1 MAYFIFG
8 RKKFRKNAPTSRI
21 FRSDLESLNSILDFN
36 ISLSPLYPNKE
47 FSLYRNLKSHNVTQ
61 SHLKIIYPNTRL
73 INDVSIYFQFR
84 LFQFVCFQLSSV
96 EINYRTFNPWDAT
109 FKLSKATV
117 KWWNLNPW
125 DATMDI
131 DLLWWWIITLEEVY
145 SLFKLIIRCNSTVG
159 YGLFS

>member
-1 MAYFIFG
+1 MRYFIFG
-8 RKKFRKNAPTSRI
+8 RKKFRNNPRTSRI
-21 FRSDLESLNSILDFN
+21 FRWDLESLNFILDFN

-47 FSLYRNLKSHNVTQ
+47 FSLYRNLKSHNVTK
-61 SHLKIIYPNTRL
+61 SHLKISYPNTRL
-73 INDVSIYFQFR
+73 INDVSIYFQF
-84 LFQFVCFQLSSV
+84 LSICMLSTFKCQ
-96 EINYRTFNPWDAT
+96 NYRTFNPWDAS
-109 FKLSKATV
+109 FKLSKATL

-131 DLLWWWIITLEEVY
+131 DLLWWWIITLKEVS

>member
-1 MAYFIFG
+1 MGYFIFG
-8 RKKFRKNAPTSRI
+8 RKKFRKNARTSRI
-21 FRSDLESLNSILDFN
+21 FRSDLEFLNSILDFN
-36 ISLSPLYPNKE
+36 ISLSPLYPSKE
-47 FSLYRNLKSHNVTQ
+47 FSLYRNLKSHNVTK